1 MIEGMGILDWL
12 VGRKTRP
19 DYLYSPLELGSS
31 PWAEGSLAPI
41 AADLFGG
48 DRADLPLSREEAM
61 SIPAVIKARNLLVST
76 IAKFPLKALDKS
88 GELADQPAWLYRQD
102 DSLSTYDRTAAT
114 IDDLFFYGRSLWTT
128 TRGAGGQITNA
139 QWLPTKRWTITNGH
153 VMIDEQAAPDEAY
166 ILFHVPLFS
175 GVLAHGSRTLR
186 GARDTELSWVSKMRN
201 PAPVTELRIVSDDQ
215 LVQKDV
221 DNLKTALDEKTKAG
235 ESVNIV
241 TPMGV
246 ELHSHGAVDP
256 ALYIEGRNAIRTDV
270 GGFANIRAAM
280 LDGTIGIDSLTYTTK
295 EGEKNAFY
303 EFDLPFWTDPF
314 QAALSVDKVVPRG
327 QRVRFDMYA
336 AFNLPINTGV
346 PTEDD

>member
-1 MIEGMGILDWL
+1 MGILEWL
-12 VGRKTRP
+12 VGRKHRP
-19 DYLYSPLELGSS
+19 DYLYSPVNLGAS

-41 AADLFGG
+41 AHDLFGG

-76 IAKFPLKALDKS
+76 IAKFPLKALDKD
-88 GELADQPAWLYRQD
+88 GELKEQPTWLYRQD

-114 IDDLFFYGRSLWTT
+114 VDDLFFYGRSLWTVE
-128 TRGAGGQITNA
+128 RGAANQITNA
-139 QWLPTKRWTITNGH
+139 QWLPMNRWTITNGN
-153 VMIDEQAAPDEAY
+153 VMIDEKPANDATY
-166 ILFHVPLFS
+166 ILFHIPLYS
-175 GVLAHGSRTLR
+175 GILAHGSRTLR

-201 PAPVTELRIVSDDQ
+201 PAPVTELRIVSDDVLEQ
-215 LVQKDV
+215 SEV
-221 DNLKTALDEKTKAG
+221 DKLKTALDEKTKAG

-246 ELHSHGAVDP
+246 ELHSHGSVDP
-256 ALYIEGRNAIRTDV
+256 MLYIEGRNAIRTDV
-270 GGFANIRAAM
+270 GSFANTRAAM

-303 EFDLPFWTDPF
+303 EFDLPFWTDPM

-327 QRVRFDMYA
+327 QRVRFDMYS

>member
-1 MIEGMGILDWL
+1 MGILEWL
-12 VGRKTRP
+12 VGRKSRP
-19 DYLYSPLELGSS
+19 DYLYSPVNLGSS

-48 DRADLPLSREEAM
+48 AAADLPMSREEAM
-61 SIPAVIKARNLLVST
+61 TIPAVIKARNLLVST
-76 IAKFPLKALDKS
+76 IAKFPLKALDKD
-88 GELADQPAWLYRQD
+88 GLLRDQPTWLYRQD
-102 DSLSTYDRTAAT
+102 DDLSTYDRTAAT
-114 IDDLFFYGRSLWTT
+114 IDDLFFYGRSLWITK
-128 TRGAGGQITNA
+128 RGAAGQILDA
-139 QWLPTKRWTITNGH
+139 QWCPSNRWTITNGN
-153 VMIDEQAAPDEAY
+153 VMIDEKSAADDTY
-166 ILFHVPLFS
+166 ILFHIPLYS
-175 GVLAHGSRTLR
+175 GIIAHGSRTLR
-186 GARDTELSWVSKMRN
+186 GARDTELSWVAKMRN

-215 LVQKDV
+215 VDQADV
-221 DNLKTALDEKTKAG
+221 DKLKTALDEKTKAG

-246 ELHSHGAVDP
+246 ELHSHGSVDP
-256 ALYIEGRNAIRTDV
+256 ALYTEGRNAIRTDV
-270 GGFANIRAAM
+270 GSFANTRAAM

-327 QRVRFDMYA
+327 QRVRFDMYS